1 MFEVFLSNSLIN
13 IVIIINIMTSL
24 NIEVHGNN
32 LTHFIFTNVKCTN
45 EECLN
50 NNLLNPFTILLEF
63 QYIFI

>member
-1 MFEVFLSNSLIN
+1 
-13 IVIIINIMTSL
+13 MTSL

-63 QYIFI
+63 QYIFM